1 MPSVKMMS
9 PLHQNL
15 PPSPPKKLPKVS
27 VLFQSISSKSLI
39 TCKLNTLNMIEL
51 DYDIFFNL
59 DELDLSDALGPAD
72 PKTEKPKIV
81 RPNDGGTGGGTF
93 GDDDLFD
100 LSQNEGYK
108 PDAGKGGQGGG
119 RIADPSGGGGAS
131 QPQEKPGQIAGIVSA
146 IGVALIGAASGYIA
160 YQKKKLCFKMQGGDP
175 ERGVNTQ
182 RGNQSESNV
191 LSNLLRIS

>member
-1 MPSVKMMS
+1 MKLYVWIFLLAGFAFRASAQE
-9 PLHQNL
+9 LNL
-15 PPSPPKKLPKVS
+15 LDAFGEDDVTPTPKPPAKPPKKTP
-27 VLFQSISSKSLI
+27 
-39 TCKLNTLNMIEL
+39 E
-51 DYDIFFNL
+51 

-131 QPQEKPGQIAGIVSA
+131 QPQDLELLWDQILKQLSHSMPESLLIW
-146 IGVALIGAASGYIA
+146 IDNFKQTVAPL
-160 YQKKKLCFKMQGGDP
+160 L
-175 ERGVNTQ
+175 ERIK
-182 RGNQSESNV
+182 E
-191 LSNLLRIS
+191 LLDMSQ